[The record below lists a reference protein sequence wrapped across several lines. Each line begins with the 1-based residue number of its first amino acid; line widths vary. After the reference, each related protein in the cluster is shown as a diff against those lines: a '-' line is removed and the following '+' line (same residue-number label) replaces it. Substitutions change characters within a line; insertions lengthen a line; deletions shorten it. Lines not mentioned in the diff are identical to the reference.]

1 MPKHSEAVSSKSKD
15 QYEFVV
21 CGKPGVFKEN
31 LLARF
36 QSLGFSMKLLEH
48 AGNTPERQTLIIVED
63 QLKHYERDEAFIDR
77 SKTYERV
84 IYLHGSLEKAHQKI
98 QNWNYVLKPGSR
110 RCLEQALDEK
120 TRPAFE
126 AEQKS
131 EHKAHVLVA
140 DDNLVNQRVLCAFL
154 GKWGV
159 TSDTADD
166 GREALERLQEAHYDL
181 VFMDCQMPELN
192 GLDATREF
200 RSQTSSLN
208 QDVPIIALTARVSR
222 EDEDL
227 CLDAGMNAYLTKP
240 LNKEAMKSVMNFWLA
255 DKGSL

>member
-1 MPKHSEAVSSKSKD
+1 M
-15 QYEFVV
+15 
-21 CGKPGVFKEN
+21 
-31 LLARF
+31 
-36 QSLGFSMKLLEH
+36 
-48 AGNTPERQTLIIVED
+48 
-63 QLKHYERDEAFIDR
+63 
-77 SKTYERV
+77 
-84 IYLHGSLEKAHQKI
+84 
-98 QNWNYVLKPGSR
+98 
-110 RCLEQALDEK
+110 
-120 TRPAFE
+120 
-126 AEQKS
+126 
-131 EHKAHVLVA
+131 
-140 DDNLVNQRVLCAFL
+140 
-154 GKWGV
+154 
-159 TSDTADD
+159 
-166 GREALERLQEAHYDL
+166 